1 MNFFEGGYL
10 GIFYL
15 SLFLHF
21 FGVGRSMGS
30 MSTLPWLRNG
40 SMRRLNGWY
49 IFAHVYGLLSGIRE
63 NAMEMWVELFFSI
76 FFVFLVP
83 MIFY

>member
-1 MNFFEGGYL
+1 
-10 GIFYL
+10 
-15 SLFLHF
+15 
-21 FGVGRSMGS
+21 
-30 MSTLPWLRNG
+30 
-40 SMRRLNGWY
+40 MRRLNGWY